1 MNPLLIGICVAFVF
15 RHKLFV
21 VWILK
26 QNILRKN
33 IKFIMCCCP
42 YLFRYGKRVRNIR
55 HIISIRHIKQEIS
68 SPKELF
74 VFQELYSSKQDN
86 SCLPLHNTSQ
96 FTWELLPV
104 RSHLILKASE
114 ITLIIIGFF
123 FTIVILPWKKLGS
136 ERLNETFL

>member
-1 MNPLLIGICVAFVF
+1 MFT
-15 RHKLFV
+15 HKLFV

-33 IKFIMCCCP
+33 IVYNVLLPLSVQIWEK
-42 YLFRYGKRVRNIR
+42 GKK
-55 HIISIRHIKQEIS
+55 HLISIRHIKQEIS

-114 ITLIIIGFF
+114 ITLIIIIIFYYSHSTVEEIGVRQIKWNIF
-123 FTIVILPWKKLGS
+123 VDM
-136 ERLNETFL
+136 